1 MAPTTN
7 CKHILIVDDELEIR
21 EILSTVVLGLH
32 GFAAFTAANGEEALK
47 IVKNQKIDLL
57 ITDLSM
63 PVINGFELLRRL
75 KNLNYQIPTV
85 VLTGHSD
92 HKVMKLLLSFGVNEF
107 LNKPWDNDQLIWV
120 LKKLLV
126 LTGSSEKAS

>member
-32 GFAAFTAANGEEALK
+32 GFEPFTAANGEEALK

-75 KNLNYQIPTV
+75 KNLNFQIPTV

-126 LTGSSEKAS
+126 PTGSSEKAS

>member
-126 LTGSSEKAS
+126 STGSSEKAS

>member
-32 GFAAFTAANGEEALK
+32 GFEPFTAANGEEALK

-75 KNLNYQIPTV
+75 KNSNFQIPTV

-126 LTGSSEKAS
+126 PTGSSEKAS